1 MAIFKRAR
9 SRSIGIIMAKT
20 ALALAVSLAAAG
32 FAHAQ
37 EGTGIQAGPFRVKPT
52 LGLTL
57 GHDSNVGQSNTA
69 EVSSFFT
76 LISPGIRMDAGNDAR
91 SFSLSYELDSARY
104 QDSSIDNYTDHHLK
118 AGVTLSPSVRTNID
132 LGATY
137 ERGHDRRGT
146 NSLQGLQSNVSNDVD
161 RFERK
166 GLDLNFK
173 YGAPGAK
180 GSLGLGAGVSNINY
194 ISNESYS
201 FRSDRNL
208 SYVDGR
214 FGWRIAP
221 KTQVYLSAN
230 DSKISYDSSRTRALL
245 TNYFLDSS
253 VRTYLLGLE
262 FDATAKTS
270 GHIGFGRTRRSFDD
284 SRLQGYSGVAWDVG
298 LQFKPR
304 SYSVIDLSATRG
316 TQESVDFLG
325 GIAGTAAGTDYLI
338 ARDITLSW
346 THGWSDRFHTGLDL
360 GRSTLAYLA
369 DDRTLRDDNV
379 NFWGLSADYKLR
391 EWLSLGA
398 GYKSYR
404 RNATVA
410 NTTPATNALYD
421 FNRDEFSVSFEASL

>member
-1 MAIFKRAR
+1 MM
-9 SRSIGIIMAKT
+9 GKT
-20 ALALAVSLAAAG
+20 ALALAVSFIGAG
-32 FAHAQ
+32 LAHAQ
-37 EGTGIQAGPFRVKPT
+37 DGTGVQAGPFRAKPT

-76 LISPGIRMDAGNDAR
+76 LISPGIRLDAGNETR

-104 QDSSIDNYTDHHLK
+104 QDSSIDNYNDHRLN
-118 AGVTLSPSVRTNID
+118 AGVILSPSARTKID
-132 LGATY
+132 LGASL

-146 NSLQGLQSNVSNDVD
+146 NSLQGLAIANDVD
-161 RFERK
+161 RWERK
-166 GLDLNFK
+166 GVDVDFN

-180 GSLGLGAGVSNINY
+180 GVLALGAGISNIDYLN
-194 ISNESYS
+194 NESYS
-201 FRSDRNL
+201 FRNDRDQR
-208 SYVDGR
+208 YIEGQ
-214 FGWRIAP
+214 FGWRVAP
-221 KTQVYLSAN
+221 KTQVYISAN
-230 DSKISYDSSRTRALL
+230 NTDVSYDRSRSRTQLA
-245 TNYFLDSS
+245 NYFLDSNI
-253 VRTYLLGLE
+253 RTYLLGLE

-270 GHIGFGRTRRSFDD
+270 GHIGVGRTRRDFDD

-325 GIAGTAAGTDYLI
+325 NAAGPATGIEYLI
-338 ARDITLSW
+338 ARDVTLSW

-360 GRSTLAYLA
+360 GRSTAEYLA
-369 DDRTLRDDNV
+369 NDRALRDDNL

-391 EWLSLGA
+391 DWLSLGA

-404 RNATVA
+404 RDSSVA
-410 NTTPATNALYD
+410 NGTPATNALYD
-421 FNRDEFSVSFEASL
+421 FDRDEISVSFEASL

>member
-1 MAIFKRAR
+1 MM
-9 SRSIGIIMAKT
+9 GKT
-20 ALALAVSLAAAG
+20 ALALAVSFIGAG
-32 FAHAQ
+32 LAHAQ
-37 EGTGIQAGPFRVKPT
+37 DGTGVQAGPFRARPT

-76 LISPGIRMDAGNDAR
+76 LISPGIRLDAGNETR

-104 QDSSIDNYTDHHLK
+104 QDSSIDNYNDHRLN
-118 AGVTLSPSVRTNID
+118 AGVILSPSVRTKID
-132 LGATY
+132 LGASL

-146 NSLQGLQSNVSNDVD
+146 NSLQGLAIANDVD
-161 RFERK
+161 RWERK
-166 GLDLNFK
+166 GVDVDFN

-180 GSLGLGAGVSNINY
+180 GVLALGAGISNIDYLN
-194 ISNESYS
+194 NESYS
-201 FRSDRNL
+201 FRNDRDQR
-208 SYVDGR
+208 YIEGQ
-214 FGWRIAP
+214 FGWRVAP
-221 KTQVYLSAN
+221 KTQVYISAN
-230 DSKISYDSSRTRALL
+230 NTDVSYDRSRSRTQLA
-245 TNYFLDSS
+245 NYFLDSNI
-253 VRTYLLGLE
+253 RTYLLGLE

-270 GHIGFGRTRRSFDD
+270 GHIGVGRTRRDFDD

-325 GIAGTAAGTDYLI
+325 NAAGPATGIEYLI
-338 ARDITLSW
+338 ARDVTLSW

-360 GRSTLAYLA
+360 GRSTAEYLA
-369 DDRTLRDDNV
+369 NDRALRDDNL

-391 EWLSLGA
+391 DWLSLGA

-404 RNATVA
+404 RDSSVA
-410 NTTPATNALYD
+410 NGTPATNALYD
-421 FNRDEFSVSFEASL
+421 FDRDEISVSFEASL